1 MLKILNSQRQ
11 PLAILEN
18 AYDKS
23 LEREVNQLWY
33 FSFSMPIDDE
43 KNIHCQ
49 HYNYVEVVSKTGR
62 NYGLYRIMPIETK
75 KHENYIKY
83 QCEHVLATLLD
94 TVIDGFQS
102 FTNLS
107 TRTALESLL
116 AMQDE
121 QQWVLGE
128 CDFNMM
134 FSYGFE
140 NENGLLAPILS
151 IPKPFVEP
159 YEFTCD
165 TSVFPWVLNLK
176 RASMDVRS
184 EYRWGKDIL
193 EFNEHVDP
201 TEIVNYLIPKGSGEG
216 VNQLTI
222 KDVNGGKN
230 YLKDD
235 ESIAKWGKRPYIH
248 IDRRFTQADSLK
260 GYAENLLNDWKEPKF
275 SIEVKAADL
284 SILPGYEHEQRFLNT
299 ASNVI
304 VENKVYV
311 ARIIG
316 EKIKDIDR
324 EQEVDYALGNKLG
337 DIAESS
343 AEYERKVSV
352 NEAYSQGATNLLQ
365 LPFVDNCDPTHPA
378 IIRFKTPDDLMQ
390 YNSMLLTFE
399 TQPFR
404 AYNRAIEGG
413 GSIATSTASGGSSNQ
428 TSSSGGSVSTSTAS
442 GGGSSQTSSSGG
454 STTVS
459 SSTVD
464 FNGNT
469 LATGLP
475 VGSITPPYEQHYHL
489 VTLQDNQLQ
498 HNHSVS
504 IGNHTHTVPI
514 PSHTHNFT
522 VPSHTHTVNIPSHTH
537 DLTLPDHTH
546 DIEFGIFELSES
558 PTSVTIEV
566 DGNPLPFNATSG
578 DNIDLIPYLDLDESG
593 KIRRGQYVEIKITP
607 NALARINASV
617 ESRLFIN
624 SHVGGNY

>member
-1 MLKILNSQRQ
+1 MTKVLNKQMQ
-11 PLAILEN
+11 TVAILQN
-18 AYDKS
+18 AFDKS
-23 LEREVNQLWY
+23 LERSANELWF
-33 FSFSMPIDDE
+33 FSFSLPINDP
-43 KNIHCQ
+43 KNEECK
-49 HYNYVEVVSKTGR
+49 HYNYVEAIGKSGR
-62 NYGLYRIMPIETK
+62 SYGLYRIMPIHTK
-75 KHENYIKY
+75 KHENHIRYEA
-83 QCEHVLATLLD
+83 EHVISTLLD
-94 TVIDGFQS
+94 TVIDGFQT
-102 FTNLS
+102 FTNLP
-107 TRTALESLL
+107 TRTVLESLL
-116 AMQDE
+116 DMQDE
-121 QQWVLGE
+121 RLWTLGDCE
-128 CDFNMM
+128 FDMH

-140 NENGLLAPILS
+140 NENGLLAPVLS
-151 IPKPFVEP
+151 VPKAFVEP
-159 YEFTCD
+159 YEFQYD
-165 TSVFPWVLNLK
+165 TSTLPWKLHL
-176 RASMDVRS
+176 RRSSMDVKS

-201 TEIVNYLIPKGSGEG
+201 TEIVNYLIPKGAGEG

-260 GYAENLLNDWKEPKF
+260 GYAENLLKDWKEPKF
-275 SIEVKAADL
+275 SFEVKAADL
-284 SILPGYEHEQRFLNT
+284 SILPGYEHEQRFLNSV
-299 ASNVI
+299 SNVI
-304 VENKVYV
+304 VEDKVYV
-311 ARIIG
+311 ARITG
-316 EKIKDIDR
+316 EKIKDLDR
-324 EQEVDYALGNKLG
+324 EYEVDYVLGNKLG

-404 AYNRAIEGG
+404 AYNRAIKGG

-454 STTVS
+454 GSVVS
-459 SSTVD
+459 SDFANLANRTISTEQIISGV
-464 FNGNT
+464 
-469 LATGLP
+469 
-475 VGSITPPYEQHYHL
+475 PYETHIHPIVL
-489 VTLQDNQLQ
+489 DSSLN
-498 HNHSVS
+498 HGHSVTIPS
-504 IGNHTHTVPI
+504 HTHSVTI

-566 DGNPLPFNATSG
+566 DGNPLPFDSTSG
-578 DNIDLIPYLDLDESG
+578 DNIDLIPYLDLDDSG
-593 KIRRGQYVEIKITP
+593 KIRRGEYVEIKITP